1 MLRAALRDLRWR
13 MKRFVIATF
22 GVSLVFAMSLVMDG
36 LSASFSAEIER
47 TMNATGA
54 QTWVVADTA
63 TGPFTSFSLMPAGK
77 VVDPNASPVM
87 LLRESIAVGD
97 GVEPVVVLAAQPGAL
112 GSPRA
117 TIGSDLVGR
126 GEVVVDRSLHN
137 IGVGDSFLLGGQAFR
152 VVGTVSGQRLA
163 GGVPMVYMSLADA
176 QDIAVGGQP
185 VVTAFLFAKPP
196 GTLPP
201 G

>member
-1 MLRAALRDLRWR
+1 